1 MLDEVAR
8 EVEDRQPGYVVQ
20 LGREGR
26 EVVLVG
32 AEDLEGGA
40 RADLLGQHVEVVLV
54 DVESVLRWV
63 F

>member
-8 EVEDRQPGYVVQ
+8 EVQDRQFGNVVE
-20 LGREGR
+20 LSREGR

-40 RADLLGQHVEVVLV
+40 RADLLGQSVEVVLV
-54 DVESVLRWV
+54 DVERV
-63 F
+63 